1 MKILIVDDERVQRE
15 TLSAI
20 LTDLGHETS
29 TSSGVQEALKDLEK
43 QSFDL
48 VMTDFK
54 MPDGS
59 GLDVASRVRLLMP
72 ETPVFVMTAY
82 ADVASVI
89 DAMRVGVVDY
99 FLKPLNVELLLK
111 KIRLLN
117 DHKDLLAEVA
127 DLRTRVNSRSVGSL
141 LGNSEVICKVR
152 AIIEQVAQTRGTV
165 LITGESG
172 TGKEVA
178 ARLVHSMSADSSKK
192 FVAVNCAAIPENLIE
207 SELFGHKKGAFTG
220 AVSDKEGLFKVANGG
235 TIFLDEIAELP
246 KSMQAKLLRVIQER
260 EITPVGDVK
269 PVRID
274 LRLIAATNQDLG
286 EAVRK
291 GSFRQDLYYRI
302 NVVQIKMPALRES
315 PEDVPILA
323 QYFIDKYVREFGKK
337 PKRLGNAA
345 ARSLMQYGWPGN
357 VRELENVIERAI
369 ILGDSSPTLELV
381 DLPEAFASGLPQK
394 SDGRNESHTTLNL
407 QDAVDI
413 FAKRHIERVLAAFD
427 HDKKQAAKVL
437 GLGLSSLYRKIDD
450 LKISSR
456 VGDQARP

>member
-59 GLDVASRVRLLMP
+59 GLDVASKVRLLMP

-117 DHKDLLAEVA
+117 DHKDLLAEVV
-127 DLRTRVNSRSVGSL
+127 DLRTRVNGRSVGSL

-269 PVRID
+269 PVKID

-286 EAVRK
+286 DAVRK

-302 NVVQIKMPALRES
+302 NVVHIKMPALRES
-315 PEDVPILA
+315 SEDVPILA

-337 PKRLGNAA
+337 PKRLGNVA

-369 ILGDSSPTLELV
+369 ILGDSSQTLELV
-381 DLPEAFASGLPQK
+381 DLPETFASGLPQK
-394 SDGRNESHTTLNL
+394 SDGRNEAHTTLNL
-407 QDAVDI
+407 QDAVDL

-456 VGDQARP
+456 AGDQARL